1 MDYRIKGAATVLF
14 LVAGAASVA
23 MTATARANDFAEA
36 MAPAEPRPASDLA
49 AAIAPLTEES
59 AGAAAKAAP
68 RDPGVGGPRC
78 WLGIEPRAADA
89 FDGFAR
95 PVTNLQFHHP
105 FIWSEI
111 RPVYVNHRFPETSIV
126 EGGKLQAV
134 ACQIH
139 AKITDDL
146 QLTAYK
152 DGYVR
157 LDSGLLPD
165 DDGYADIAVGLK
177 YAVWKDLNAPAIF
190 TVGAAYETTWGDKE
204 VLEGRGSIWDLFGS
218 YARPLGDVNFIT
230 TAGFILP
237 TDSDKATRVFH
248 WHLHADYPVT
258 KNFSPLVEI
267 NGFHYMSNAER
278 NAGLGPTVPLG
289 VEGFDYSNL
298 GSDNVKGN
306 DVITGAIGFRWFLSD
321 DVSFGAA
328 YEVALTDRED
338 LLDRRITADIVLRF

>member
-1 MDYRIKGAATVLF
+1 MGAALL
-14 LVAGAASVA
+14 LVAASAA
-23 MTATARANDFAEA
+23 MTATARADDFADV

-49 AAIAPLTEES
+49 AAIAPLTSE
-59 AGAAAKAAP
+59 GAADAAARATP
-68 RDPGVGGPRC
+68 REPGVGGLRC
-78 WLGIEPRAADA
+78 WLGAEPRAADA
-89 FDGFAR
+89 FDAFAR

-126 EGGKLQAV
+126 EGGKLQAI

-165 DDGYADIAVGLK
+165 DDGFADIAVGLK
-177 YAVWKDLNAPAIF
+177 YAVWRDLDAPAIF
-190 TVGAAYETTWGDKE
+190 TIGAAYETTWGDTE

-218 YARPLGDVNFIT
+218 YARPLGPLNLIT
-230 TAGFILP
+230 TAGFIVP
-237 TDSDKATRVFH
+237 TDSDKSVRVFH
-248 WHLHADYPVT
+248 WHAHADFPVT